1 MLLRL
6 IMKNFLSFYNET
18 VFDMFPNPKR
28 EHFTS
33 HIYTDGATP
42 LLKEAAVYGSN
53 ASGKTNLIKA
63 FQFLKFFVTDKDFHQ
78 RVEFEDYRYSL
89 SSDDKHPFELTV
101 EFQNGRTYIYKLAIN
116 GDIDETLWQSGLG
129 REANRLLFHRSGIA
143 IEGPVVINT
152 DSSKALLKKSRRSS
166 VLSLNKDFPVL
177 GGEEVAEAY
186 NWFSEVLTVATL
198 NYQISALIAMMS
210 ENKPLLDF
218 TNNLLVWLKVNEGL
232 EVKEFEFNKWL
243 ETKNGRNFAKA
254 TRDGVVIPDG
264 YRLLT
269 GQKDRRNEFN
279 IVKKDGEQ
287 VVQEFLFREK
297 GVDGHQGYMDIDSQ
311 SDGTV
316 RLLTLIPLIY
326 EAIKNGR
333 VVVIDEIDNSFHSEL
348 IFELVRFYAE
358 SSSTGQLIFTTH
370 ETRLMN
376 QQLLMRVDEMWKVE
390 KRYGSSVLSSLND
403 YKIHGTINVEH
414 GYREGRF
421 GGIPDIGQY
430 EPFASLPVRNIPTTT
445 MW

>member
-33 HIYTDGATP
+33 HIYTDGVTP

-89 SSDDKHPFELTV
+89 SPDDKRPFELTV
-101 EFQNGRTYIYKLAIN
+101 EFQSGRIYIYKVAIN
-116 GDIDETLWQSGLG
+116 GDIEETLWLSGLG
-129 REANRLLFHRSGIA
+129 KEENRLLFHRSGAA
-143 IEGPVVINT
+143 IEGPLVINT
-152 DSSKALLKKSRRSS
+152 DSSKALLEKSRHSS

-177 GGEEVAEAY
+177 GGEEVTEAFH
-186 NWFSEVLTVATL
+186 WFSDVLTVATL
-198 NYQISALIAMMS
+198 NYQISTLIAMMS

-218 TNNLLVWLKVNEGL
+218 TNNLLVWLRVNEGL
-232 EVKEFEFNKWL
+232 EVREFEFNKWL
-243 ETKNGRNFAKA
+243 ETKNGRNFARV
-254 TRDGVVIPDG
+254 THDGVIIPDG
-264 YRLLT
+264 YKLLT

-279 IVKKDGEQ
+279 IVKKEGKQ

-297 GVDGHQGYMDIDSQ
+297 GIGGHQGYMDIDSQ

-326 EAIKNGR
+326 EAIRNGR
-333 VVVIDEIDNSFHSEL
+333 VVLIDEIDNSFHSEL

-358 SSSTGQLIFTTH
+358 SSSSGQLIFTTH

-390 KRYGSSVLSSLND
+390 KHYGSSVLSSFND

-421 GGIPDIGQY
+421 GGIPDIGQF
-430 EPFASLPVRNIPTTT
+430 EKDTEHGIQ
-445 MW
+445 

>member
-1 MLLRL
+1 M
-6 IMKNFLSFYNET
+6 
-18 VFDMFPNPKR
+18 
-28 EHFTS
+28 
-33 HIYTDGATP
+33 
-42 LLKEAAVYGSN
+42 
-53 ASGKTNLIKA
+53 
-63 FQFLKFFVTDKDFHQ
+63 
-78 RVEFEDYRYSL
+78 
-89 SSDDKHPFELTV
+89 
-101 EFQNGRTYIYKLAIN
+101 
-116 GDIDETLWQSGLG
+116 
-129 REANRLLFHRSGIA
+129 
-143 IEGPVVINT
+143 
-152 DSSKALLKKSRRSS
+152 
-166 VLSLNKDFPVL
+166 
-177 GGEEVAEAY
+177 
-186 NWFSEVLTVATL
+186 
-198 NYQISALIAMMS
+198 
-210 ENKPLLDF
+210 
-218 TNNLLVWLKVNEGL
+218 
-232 EVKEFEFNKWL
+232 
-243 ETKNGRNFAKA
+243 
-254 TRDGVVIPDG
+254 
-264 YRLLT
+264 
-269 GQKDRRNEFN
+269 
-279 IVKKDGEQ
+279 KKDGEQ
-287 VVQEFLFREK
+287 VVQEFLFWEK
-297 GVDGHQGYMDIDSQ
+297 GIDGHQGYMDIDSQ

-421 GGIPDIGQY
+421 GGIPDIGHF

>member
-18 VFDMFPNPKR
+18 TFDMFPNPKR
-28 EHFTS
+28 EHFTG
-33 HIYTDGATP
+33 HIYTSSVIP
-42 LLKEAAVYGSN
+42 VLKEAAVYGSN

-78 RVEFEDYRYSL
+78 RVDFDDYRYNL
-89 SSDDKHPFELTV
+89 TSDDKKPFELSV
-101 EFQNGRTYIYKLAIN
+101 EFVSGRTYIYKVEIN
-116 GDIDETLWQSGLG
+116 GNIDETLWESGLG
-129 REANRLLFHRSGIA
+129 RKENRLLFHRSGAEIT
-143 IEGPVVINT
+143 GPVVINME
-152 DSSKALLKKSRRSS
+152 SSKALLEKSSRSS

-186 NWFSEVLTVATL
+186 LWFTDVLTVATL
-198 NYQISALIAMMS
+198 NYQINALIAMMS

-218 TNNLLVWLKVNEGL
+218 TNNLLVWLKINEGL

-254 TRDGVVIPDG
+254 TRDGVVIPAG
-264 YRLLT
+264 YKLLT
-269 GQKDRRNEFN
+269 GQRDRRNEFN
-279 IVKKDGEQ
+279 IVKKGGEQ
-287 VVQEFLFREK
+287 VVQEFLFRET
-297 GVDGHQGYMDIDSQ
+297 GIDGHKGYMDIDSQ

-316 RLLTLIPLIY
+316 RLLTLIPLIF
-326 EAIKNGR
+326 EAIYNGR

-358 SSSTGQLIFTTH
+358 SRSTGQLIFTTH

-390 KRYGSSVLSSLND
+390 KLGGSSVLSSFND

-414 GYREGRF
+414 GYREGRY
-421 GGIPDIGQY
+421 GGTPDIGLYDKTSEHGLQ
-430 EPFASLPVRNIPTTT
+430 
-445 MW
+445 

>member
-6 IMKNFLSFYNET
+6 IMRNFLSFYNET
-18 VFDMFPNPKR
+18 MFDMFPNPKR
-28 EHFTS
+28 EHFMS
-33 HIYTDGATP
+33 HIYTDSSTP
-42 LLKEAAVYGSN
+42 ILKEAAVYGSN

-89 SSDDKHPFELTV
+89 SSDDKRPFELTV
-101 EFQNGRTYIYKLAIN
+101 EFVNRKTYIYKVEIN
-116 GDIDETLWQSGLG
+116 GNIMETLWISGLG
-129 REANRLLFHRSGIA
+129 REENRLLFHRSGASID
-143 IEGPVVINT
+143 GPIVINK
-152 DSSKALLKKSRRSS
+152 DSSKALLVKSPRSS

-177 GGEEVAEAY
+177 GGEEVTEVY
-186 NWFSEVLTVATL
+186 HWFSEVLTVATL

-264 YRLLT
+264 YKLLT

-279 IVKKDGEQ
+279 IVKKGGEQ

-297 GVDGHQGYMDIDSQ
+297 GIDGHKGYMDIDSQ

-348 IFELVRFYAE
+348 IFELVRYYAE
-358 SSSTGQLIFTTH
+358 SSSKGQLIFTTH

-390 KRYGSSVLSSLND
+390 KRDGSSVLSSFND

-421 GGIPDIGQY
+421 GGIPDIGRY
-430 EPFASLPVRNIPTTT
+430 EKETEHGIQ
-445 MW
+445 

>member
-18 VFDMFPNPKR
+18 MFDMFPNPKR
-28 EHFTS
+28 EHFAN
-33 HIYTDGATP
+33 HIYTSGVTP
-42 LLKEAAVYGSN
+42 LLKEAAIYGSN

-78 RVEFEDYRYSL
+78 RVDFEDYRYNL
-89 SSDDKHPFELTV
+89 TSDDRKPFELTV
-101 EFQNGRTYIYKLAIN
+101 EFVSGRTYIYKVEIN
-116 GDIDETLWQSGLG
+116 GIIDETLWVSGLG
-129 REANRLLFHRSGIA
+129 KEENRLLFHRSGAEIT
-143 IEGPVVINT
+143 GPVVVNMGST
-152 DSSKALLKKSRRSS
+152 KALLEKSSRSS

-177 GGEEVAEAY
+177 DGEEVAESY
-186 NWFSEVLTVATL
+186 HWFADVLTVATL

-210 ENKPLLDF
+210 ENKPLLEF

-243 ETKNGRNFAKA
+243 ETKNGRKFAKA
-254 TRDGVVIPDG
+254 TRDGVGIPNG
-264 YRLLT
+264 YKLLT
-269 GQKDRRNEFN
+269 GQKNRRNEFN
-279 IVKKDGEQ
+279 IVKKGGEQ
-287 VVQEFLFREK
+287 VVQEFLFRET
-297 GVDGHQGYMDIDSQ
+297 GIDGHKGYMDIDSQ

-326 EAIKNGR
+326 EAIHNGR

-348 IFELVRFYAE
+348 IFELVRYYAD
-358 SSSTGQLIFTTH
+358 SRSVGQLIFTTH

-390 KRYGSSVLSSLND
+390 KQRGTSVLSSFND

-414 GYREGRF
+414 GYREGRY

-430 EPFASLPVRNIPTTT
+430 DKGLEHGIQ
-445 MW
+445 

>member
-6 IMKNFLSFYNET
+6 IMNNFLSFYNET
-18 VFDMFPNPKR
+18 MFDMFPNPKR
-28 EHFTS
+28 EHFAS
-33 HIYTDGATP
+33 HIYTSGATP

-78 RVEFEDYRYSL
+78 HVEFDDYRYNL
-89 SSDDKHPFELTV
+89 ASDDKRPFELMV
-101 EFQNGRTYIYKLAIN
+101 EFFSGRTYIYKVEIN
-116 GDIDETLWQSGLG
+116 GDIDETLWVSGLG
-129 REANRLLFHRSGIA
+129 REENRLLFHRSGSEIS
-143 IEGPVVINT
+143 GPVVVNM
-152 DSSKALLKKSRRSS
+152 DSSKALLEKSSRSS

-177 GGEEVAEAY
+177 AGEDVSEAY
-186 NWFSEVLTVATL
+186 HWFNDVLTVATL

-254 TRDGVVIPDG
+254 TRDGAVIPDG
-264 YRLLT
+264 YKLLT

-279 IVKKDGEQ
+279 IVKKGGKQ
-287 VVQEFLFREK
+287 VVQEFLFRET
-297 GVDGHQGYMDIDSQ
+297 GIDGHKGYMDIDSQ

-326 EAIKNGR
+326 EAIYNGR

-348 IFELVRFYAE
+348 IFELVRYYAE
-358 SSSTGQLIFTTH
+358 SQSNGQLIFTTH

-390 KRYGSSVLSSLND
+390 KQRGTSILSSLND

-414 GYREGRF
+414 GYREGRY
-421 GGIPDIGQY
+421 GGIPDIGRYDKESEHGVQ
-430 EPFASLPVRNIPTTT
+430 
-445 MW
+445 

>member
-6 IMKNFLSFYNET
+6 RMKRFLSFYDET
-18 VFDMFPNPKR
+18 MFDMFPNPKR
-28 EHFTS
+28 ERFTS
-33 HIYTDGATP
+33 HIYTSGATP
-42 LLKEAAVYGSN
+42 LLKEAVVYGSN

-78 RVEFEDYRYSL
+78 RVDFEDYRYNL
-89 SSDDKHPFELTV
+89 TSDDKKPFELLV
-101 EFQNGRTYIYKLAIN
+101 EFVSGRTYIYKVAIN
-116 GDIDETLWQSGLG
+116 GDIDEALWESGLG
-129 REANRLLFHRSGIA
+129 RTNNRLLFHRSGSDIT
-143 IEGPVVINT
+143 GPVVVNM
-152 DSSKALLKKSRRSS
+152 DSSKALLEKSSRSS

-186 NWFSEVLTVATL
+186 HWFTDILTVATL
-198 NYQISALIAMMS
+198 NYQINALITMMS

-218 TNNLLVWLKVNEGL
+218 TNKLLVWLKINEGL

-264 YRLLT
+264 YKLLT
-269 GQKDRRNEFN
+269 GHKDRRNEFN
-279 IVKKDGEQ
+279 IVKKGGKQ
-287 VVQEFLFREK
+287 IVQEFLFRET
-297 GVDGHQGYMDIDSQ
+297 GLDGHKGYMDIDSQ

-316 RLLTLIPLIY
+316 RLLTLIPLIF
-326 EAIKNGR
+326 EAIYNGR

-348 IFELVRFYAE
+348 IFELVRYYAE
-358 SSSTGQLIFTTH
+358 SHSTGQLIFTTH

-390 KRYGSSVLSSLND
+390 KQGGTSSLSSFND
-403 YKIHGTINVEH
+403 YKIHATINVEH
-414 GYREGRF
+414 GYREGRY

-430 EPFASLPVRNIPTTT
+430 DKDSEHGIQ
-445 MW
+445 

>member
-1 MLLRL
+1 M
-6 IMKNFLSFYNET
+6 
-18 VFDMFPNPKR
+18 
-28 EHFTS
+28 
-33 HIYTDGATP
+33 
-42 LLKEAAVYGSN
+42 
-53 ASGKTNLIKA
+53 
-63 FQFLKFFVTDKDFHQ
+63 
-78 RVEFEDYRYSL
+78 
-89 SSDDKHPFELTV
+89 
-101 EFQNGRTYIYKLAIN
+101 
-116 GDIDETLWQSGLG
+116 
-129 REANRLLFHRSGIA
+129 
-143 IEGPVVINT
+143 
-152 DSSKALLKKSRRSS
+152 
-166 VLSLNKDFPVL
+166 
-177 GGEEVAEAY
+177 
-186 NWFSEVLTVATL
+186 
-198 NYQISALIAMMS
+198 
-210 ENKPLLDF
+210 
-218 TNNLLVWLKVNEGL
+218 

-243 ETKNGRNFAKA
+243 ETKNGRNFARA
-254 TRDGVVIPDG
+254 TREGVVIPDG
-264 YRLLT
+264 YKLLT

-279 IVKKDGEQ
+279 IVKKGGEQ

-297 GVDGHQGYMDIDSQ
+297 GIDGHKGYMDIDSQ

-358 SSSTGQLIFTTH
+358 SRSNGQLIFTTH

-390 KRYGSSVLSSLND
+390 KRDGSSLLSSFND

-430 EPFASLPVRNIPTTT
+430 EKDAEHGIQ
-445 MW
+445 

>member
-63 FQFLKFFVTDKDFHQ
+63 FQFLKFFVTDKDFHH
-78 RVEFEDYRYSL
+78 RVEFEDYRYNL
-89 SSDDKHPFELTV
+89 SPDDKRPFELTV
-101 EFQNGRTYIYKLAIN
+101 EFQSGRTYIYKLAIN

-129 REANRLLFHRSGIA
+129 RDENRLLFHRSGII

-152 DSSKALLKKSRRSS
+152 DSSKALLEKSRRSS

-177 GGEEVAEAY
+177 GGEEVAEAFR
-186 NWFSEVLTVATL
+186 WFSDVLTVATL
-198 NYQISALIAMMS
+198 NYQINALIAMMS

-232 EVKEFEFNKWL
+232 EVREFEFNKWL

-264 YRLLT
+264 YKLLT

-279 IVKKDGEQ
+279 IVKKGGEQ

-358 SSSTGQLIFTTH
+358 SCSTGQLIFTTH

-430 EPFASLPVRNIPTTT
+430 EKDAEYGI
-445 MW
+445 

>member
-78 RVEFEDYRYSL
+78 RIEFEDYRYSL
-89 SSDDKHPFELTV
+89 SSDDRRPFELTV
-101 EFQNGRTYIYKLAIN
+101 EFRSGRTYIYKVAIN
-116 GDIDETLWQSGLG
+116 GDIDETLWVSGLG
-129 REANRLLFHRSGIA
+129 REENRLLFHRSGAA
-143 IEGPVVINT
+143 IDGPVVINT
-152 DSSKALLKKSRRSS
+152 YSSKALLEKSNHSS

-177 GGEEVAEAY
+177 GGEEVAEAFH
-186 NWFSEVLTVATL
+186 WFSDVLTVATL
-198 NYQISALIAMMS
+198 NYQISALIALMS

-218 TNNLLVWLKVNEGL
+218 TNNLLVWLRVNEGL
-232 EVKEFEFNKWL
+232 EVREFEFNKWL
-243 ETKNGRNFAKA
+243 ETKNGRNFARA
-254 TRDGVVIPDG
+254 TRDGVVFSDG
-264 YRLLT
+264 YKLLT

-279 IVKKDGEQ
+279 IVKNGGEQ

-297 GVDGHQGYMDIDSQ
+297 GIDGHQGYMDIDSQ

-326 EAIKNGR
+326 EAIRNGR

-390 KRYGSSVLSSLND
+390 KHYGSSLLSSFND

-414 GYREGRF
+414 GYREGRY

-430 EPFASLPVRNIPTTT
+430 EKGAAHGIQ
-445 MW
+445 

>member
-28 EHFTS
+28 EHFS
-33 HIYTDGATP
+33 NHIYTDGAVP

-78 RVEFEDYRYSL
+78 RVVFEDYRYNL
-89 SSDDKHPFELTV
+89 SSDTKKPFELTI
-101 EFQNGRTYIYKLAIN
+101 EFESGKTYLYRVVIN

-129 REANRLLFHRSGIA
+129 KKDNRLLFHRSGA
-143 IEGPVVINT
+143 TIEGPVVVNM
-152 DSSKALLKKSRRSS
+152 DSSRALLEKSRRSS

-177 GGEEVAEAY
+177 GGEEVAEVFH
-186 NWFSEVLTVATL
+186 WFSDVLTVATL
-198 NYQISALIAMMS
+198 NYQISTLIAMMS

-254 TRDGVVIPDG
+254 TREGVLIPEG
-264 YRLLT
+264 YKLLS

-279 IVKKDGEQ
+279 IVKKGGEQ
-287 VVQEFLFREK
+287 VVQEFLFRET
-297 GVDGHQGYMDIDSQ
+297 GVDGHKGYMDIDSQ

-316 RLLTLIPLIY
+316 RLLTLIPLVY

-358 SSSTGQLIFTTH
+358 SNSTGQLIFTTH

-376 QQLLMRVDEMWKVE
+376 QQMLMRVDEMWKVE
-390 KRYGSSVLSSLND
+390 KVKGTSVLSSLND

-430 EPFASLPVRNIPTTT
+430 EKTTENGLQ
-445 MW
+445 

>member
-1 MLLRL
+1 
-6 IMKNFLSFYNET
+6 
-18 VFDMFPNPKR
+18 
-28 EHFTS
+28 
-33 HIYTDGATP
+33 
-42 LLKEAAVYGSN
+42 
-53 ASGKTNLIKA
+53 
-63 FQFLKFFVTDKDFHQ
+63 
-78 RVEFEDYRYSL
+78 
-89 SSDDKHPFELTV
+89 
-101 EFQNGRTYIYKLAIN
+101 
-116 GDIDETLWQSGLG
+116 
-129 REANRLLFHRSGIA
+129 
-143 IEGPVVINT
+143 
-152 DSSKALLKKSRRSS
+152 
-166 VLSLNKDFPVL
+166 
-177 GGEEVAEAY
+177 
-186 NWFSEVLTVATL
+186 
-198 NYQISALIAMMS
+198 MMS

-264 YRLLT
+264 YKLLT

-279 IVKKDGEQ
+279 IVKKGGEQ

-297 GVDGHQGYMDIDSQ
+297 GIDGHKGYMDIDSQ

-348 IFELVRFYAE
+348 IFELVRYYAE
-358 SSSTGQLIFTTH
+358 SSSKGQLIFTTH

-390 KRYGSSVLSSLND
+390 KRDGSSVLSSFND

-414 GYREGRF
+414 GYREGRY

-430 EPFASLPVRNIPTTT
+430 EKETEHGIQ
-445 MW
+445 

>member
-6 IMKNFLSFYNET
+6 IMKNFLSFYDET

-33 HIYTDGATP
+33 HIYTDGVIP

-63 FQFLKFFVTDKDFHQ
+63 FQFLKFFVTDKDFH
-78 RVEFEDYRYSL
+78 RRADFEDYRYSL
-89 SSDDKHPFELTV
+89 SSDDNRPFELMV
-101 EFQNGRTYIYKLAIN
+101 EFQRGRTYIYKVMIN
-116 GDIDETLWQSGLG
+116 GNIDETLWLSGLG
-129 REANRLLFHRSGIA
+129 RDENRLLFHRSGTV
-143 IEGPVVINT
+143 IEGPAVINKE
-152 DSSKALLKKSRRSS
+152 SSNALLEKSSRSS
-166 VLSLNKDFPVL
+166 VLSLNRDFPVL
-177 GGEEVAEAY
+177 GGEEVAEVFC
-186 NWFSEVLTVATL
+186 WFSDTLTVATL
-198 NYQISALIAMMS
+198 DYQISTLIAMLS

-232 EVKEFEFNKWL
+232 EVKELEFNKWL

-254 TRDGVVIPDG
+254 TRGGVVIPDG
-264 YRLLT
+264 YKLLA

-279 IVKKDGEQ
+279 IVKKDGKQ

-297 GVDGHQGYMDIDSQ
+297 GIDGHHGYMDIDSQ

-348 IFELVRFYAE
+348 IFELIRFYAE
-358 SSSTGQLIFTTH
+358 SNSTGQLIFTTH

-390 KRYGSSVLSSLND
+390 KKYGSSVLSSFND

-421 GGIPDIGQY
+421 GGIPDIGLY
-430 EPFASLPVRNIPTTT
+430 EKDAEHGIQ
-445 MW
+445 

>member
-18 VFDMFPNPKR
+18 MFDMFPNPKR

-33 HIYTDGATP
+33 HIYTSGVTP

-78 RVEFEDYRYSL
+78 RVDFEDYRYNL
-89 SSDDKHPFELTV
+89 TSDCKKPFELLI
-101 EFQNGRTYIYKLAIN
+101 EFVSGRTYIYKVEIN
-116 GDIDETLWQSGLG
+116 GDIDEMLWESGLG
-129 REANRLLFHRSGIA
+129 RKESRLLFHRSGSDIT
-143 IEGPVVINT
+143 GPVVVNME
-152 DSSKALLKKSRRSS
+152 SSKALLEKSSRSS

-177 GGEEVAEAY
+177 GGEEVAQAY
-186 NWFSEVLTVATL
+186 HWFTDVFTVATL
-198 NYQISALIAMMS
+198 NYQINTLIAMMS

-243 ETKNGRNFAKA
+243 GTKNGRNFAKA
-254 TRDGVVIPDG
+254 TRDGIVIPDG
-264 YRLLT
+264 YKLLT

-279 IVKKDGEQ
+279 IVKKGGEQ
-287 VVQEFLFREK
+287 IVQEFLFRET
-297 GVDGHQGYMDIDSQ
+297 GIDGHQGYMDIDSQ

-326 EAIKNGR
+326 EAIYNGR

-358 SSSTGQLIFTTH
+358 SHSNGQLIFTTH

-390 KRYGSSVLSSLND
+390 KQGGTSILSSLND

-414 GYREGRF
+414 GYREGRY
-421 GGIPDIGQY
+421 GGTPDIGQY
-430 EPFASLPVRNIPTTT
+430 DKNSAHGLQ
-445 MW
+445 

>member
-18 VFDMFPNPKR
+18 MFDMFPNPKR
-28 EHFTS
+28 EHFS
-33 HIYTDGATP
+33 NHIYTSGVTP
-42 LLKEAAVYGSN
+42 LLKEAAIYGSN

-78 RVEFEDYRYSL
+78 RVDFEDYRYNL
-89 SSDDKHPFELTV
+89 TSDDKKPFELTV
-101 EFQNGRTYIYKLAIN
+101 EFVSGRTYIYKVEIN
-116 GDIDETLWQSGLG
+116 GIIDETLWVSGLG
-129 REANRLLFHRSGIA
+129 KEENRLLFHRSGAEIT
-143 IEGPVVINT
+143 GPVVVNM
-152 DSSKALLKKSRRSS
+152 DSTKALLEKSSRSS

-177 GGEEVAEAY
+177 DGEEVAEAY
-186 NWFSEVLTVATL
+186 HWFADVLTVATL

-210 ENKPLLDF
+210 ENKPLLEF

-243 ETKNGRNFAKA
+243 ETKNGRKFAKA
-254 TRDGVVIPDG
+254 TRDGVGIPNG
-264 YRLLT
+264 YKLLT
-269 GQKDRRNEFN
+269 GQKNRRNEFN
-279 IVKKDGEQ
+279 IVKKGGEQ
-287 VVQEFLFREK
+287 VVQEFLFREI
-297 GVDGHQGYMDIDSQ
+297 GIDGHKGYMDIDSQ

-326 EAIKNGR
+326 EAIHNGR

-348 IFELVRFYAE
+348 IFELVRYYAD
-358 SSSTGQLIFTTH
+358 SRSVGQLIFTTH

-376 QQLLMRVDEMWKVE
+376 QQFLMRVDEMWKVE
-390 KRYGSSVLSSLND
+390 KQRGTSVLSSFND

-414 GYREGRF
+414 GYREGRY

-430 EPFASLPVRNIPTTT
+430 DKGLEHGIQ
-445 MW
+445 

>member
-28 EHFTS
+28 EHFS
-33 HIYTDGATP
+33 GHIYTDGATP

-89 SSDDKHPFELTV
+89 TSDDKRPFELTV
-101 EFQNGRTYIYKLAIN
+101 EFQSGKTYIYKVAIN

-129 REANRLLFHRSGIA
+129 KEENRLLFHRSGMA
-143 IEGPVVINT
+143 IEGPVVVNK
-152 DSSKALLKKSRRSS
+152 DSSKALLEKSSRSS

-177 GGEEVAEAY
+177 GGDEVADAY
-186 NWFSEVLTVATL
+186 RWFSEVLTVATL
-198 NYQISALIAMMS
+198 NYQVSALIAMMS

-218 TNNLLVWLKVNEGL
+218 TNNLLVWLRVNEGL

-243 ETKNGRNFAKA
+243 ETKNGRNFARA

-264 YRLLT
+264 YKLLT

-279 IVKKDGEQ
+279 IVKKGGEQ

-297 GVDGHQGYMDIDSQ
+297 GIDGHQGYMDIDSQ

-430 EPFASLPVRNIPTTT
+430 ENASEHGIQ
-445 MW
+445 

>member
-1 MLLRL
+1 
-6 IMKNFLSFYNET
+6 MKNFLSFYNET
-18 VFDMFPNPKR
+18 MFDMFPNPKR

-33 HIYTDGATP
+33 HIYPNGVTP

-78 RVEFEDYRYSL
+78 RVDFEDYRYNL
-89 SSDDKHPFELTV
+89 TLDDKKPFELMV
-101 EFQNGRTYIYKLAIN
+101 EFVSGRTYIYKIEIN
-116 GDIDETLWQSGLG
+116 GNIDETLWVSGLG
-129 REANRLLFHRSGIA
+129 REENRLLFHRSGSEIT
-143 IEGPVVINT
+143 GSVVVNM
-152 DSSKALLKKSRRSS
+152 DSSRALLEKSSRSS

-177 GGEEVAEAY
+177 SGEEVTEAY
-186 NWFSEVLTVATL
+186 HWFTDVLTVATL
-198 NYQISALIAMMS
+198 NYQINALIAMMS
-210 ENKPLLDF
+210 ENKLLLDF
-218 TNNLLVWLKVNEGL
+218 ANNLLVWLKVNDGL

-254 TRDGVVIPDG
+254 TREGVVIPDG
-264 YRLLT
+264 YKLLT

-279 IVKKDGEQ
+279 IVKKGGEQ
-287 VVQEFLFREK
+287 IVQEFLFRET
-297 GVDGHQGYMDIDSQ
+297 GIDGHKGYMDIDSQ

-316 RLLTLIPLIY
+316 RLLTLIPLIF
-326 EAIKNGR
+326 EAINNGR
-333 VVVIDEIDNSFHSEL
+333 VVVIDEIDNSLHSEL

-358 SSSTGQLIFTTH
+358 SNSNGQLIFTTH

-390 KRYGSSVLSSLND
+390 KQRGTSILSSFND

-414 GYREGRF
+414 GYREGRY
-421 GGIPDIGQY
+421 GGTPDIGQY
-430 EPFASLPVRNIPTTT
+430 DRDLEHGLQ
-445 MW
+445 